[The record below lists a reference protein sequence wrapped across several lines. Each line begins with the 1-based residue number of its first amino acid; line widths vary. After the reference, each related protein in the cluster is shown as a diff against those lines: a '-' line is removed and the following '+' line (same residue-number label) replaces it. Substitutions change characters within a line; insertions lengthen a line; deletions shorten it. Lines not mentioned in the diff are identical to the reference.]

1 MNIKPPSAN
10 TQLPP
15 SLGINRAT
23 DSAKP
28 ETQGRVLIAT
38 VLSRSENQAA
48 STPTKTIFDVVLNT
62 NGQKIET
69 QGNHAFQVGQ
79 QLKIEIINKD
89 NIRVLQVINNLAL
102 DSGNVIQQG
111 LRQSLPL
118 QQPQNLLLNN
128 LQALLSA
135 LNQQQGTA
143 AEKVLFQNAQT
154 QASKLL
160 SLQPRLEQ
168 LGNPVILKQAINNN
182 GVFLENKLQQVVLN
196 LAKILQTANSP
207 KGPGQTISEAL
218 QNNVPLAKQ
227 TENLLAKDSKAQ
239 TLKLVQALAPLLSQ
253 QAPPATATKAAET
266 QIISQIIQTLATTR
280 NAGSNQQLPLPFL
293 PNIPI
298 TTQLQ
303 HLLKP
308 QNSAKNQSSIS
319 TGKDSFDLAVSTLL
333 RQLAASL
340 SRIQTTQ
347 LSSLSGLQ
355 TSADAPTATHWQ
367 MEIPVYVNGSF
378 RPIQLHVEEDAH
390 SETKENNPEGRQWK
404 ITLGFD
410 FEALGEF
417 YATLVVIENSI
428 STTFWSER
436 PNTLERIQK
445 DLEELKTSLL
455 KLGLQV
461 NQLDCRKGTPLLK
474 QTRLDQQLV
483 DIKT

>member
-1 MNIKPPSAN
+1 M
-10 TQLPP
+10 
-15 SLGINRAT
+15 
-23 DSAKP
+23 
-28 ETQGRVLIAT
+28 AT

-48 STPTKTIFDVVLNT
+48 STPTKTIFDVALNA

-69 QGNHAFQVGQ
+69 QSNHAFQVGQ
-79 QLKIEIINKD
+79 QLKIEIINKA

-102 DSGNVIQQG
+102 DTGNVIQQG

-128 LQALLSA
+128 LQALLLL
-135 LNQQQGTA
+135 LNQQPGTA
-143 AEKVLFQNAQT
+143 AEKVLFQQAQT
-154 QASKLL
+154 QVNKLL

-196 LAKILQTANSP
+196 LAKTLQTASSL

-218 QNNVPLAKQ
+218 QQNVPLAKQ

-239 TLKLVQALAPLLSQ
+239 TLKIAQALAPMLTQ
-253 QAPPATATKAAET
+253 QTAAGSATKAAET
-266 QIISQIIQTLATTR
+266 QIISRIIQALTTTR
-280 NAGSNQQLPLPFL
+280 NSGSSQNIPLPFL

-308 QNSAKNQSSIS
+308 QNSAKNQASLSA
-319 TGKDSFDLAVSTLL
+319 GKDTFDLAISTLL

-355 TSADAPTATHWQ
+355 TSGDAPTATHWQ
-367 MEIPVYVNGSF
+367 MEIPVFINGSF
-378 RPIQLHVEEDAH
+378 RPIQLHVEEEAH
-390 SETKENNPEGRQWK
+390 SETKDKNPEGRQWK

-436 PNTLERIQK
+436 PNTLECIQK
-445 DLEELKTSLL
+445 DLEVLKASLL

-461 NQLDCRKGTPLLK
+461 NQLDCRKGTPLFK